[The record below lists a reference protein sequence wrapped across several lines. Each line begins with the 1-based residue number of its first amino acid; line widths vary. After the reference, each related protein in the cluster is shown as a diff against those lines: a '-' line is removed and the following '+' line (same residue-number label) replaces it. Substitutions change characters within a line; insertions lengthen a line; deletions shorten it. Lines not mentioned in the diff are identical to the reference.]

1 MSDSRATVFA
11 ASRMFTNGM
20 GKIRVIVRR
29 PSSEPATVAITTSL
43 LAFASATALMHSAR
57 CRWNRNTPFFS
68 SVVWCTC
75 SSSQLQYRKNAFT
88 SFSAGSLFFSRV
100 RLEMNEIW
108 GATTA
113 SAALTSSAV
122 RESLRSLSR
131 VKKKAQAAS
140 QAVLLLSFGQFRNSA
155 MVFKLE
161 VKPEGGAY
169 PSDLKKNVQK
179 ASSYESYLDWL
190 RQNRLNTISRSAV
203 MAATAHFSDS

>member
-1 MSDSRATVFA
+1 
-11 ASRMFTNGM
+11 MFTNGM

-29 PSSEPATVAITTSL
+29 PSPEPATVAITTSL
-43 LAFASATALMHSAR
+43 LASATALVHSAR

-122 RESLRSLSR
+122 RESLRSLSSSPSTAPANGPRMIPTGGKRKNPAKTPAVAPMAPERDPPKRR
-131 VKKKAQAAS
+131 VIHAGRK
-140 QAVLLLSFGQFRNSA
+140 
-155 MVFKLE
+155 
-161 VKPEGGAY
+161 
-169 PSDLKKNVQK
+169 
-179 ASSYESYLDWL
+179 
-190 RQNRLNTISRSAV
+190 
-203 MAATAHFSDS
+203 